1 MYPTSDTQE
10 HLMKKHIQQ
19 VRILKTLERI
29 IEMFTRPYHIAYQ
42 IILINKRSHNIT
54 RPYHIAYQIIL
65 INKRS
70 HNICLLKMVTQNLTS
85 IKKIFQNIC

>member
-42 IILINKRSHNIT
+42 IILINKRSHNI
-54 RPYHIAYQIIL
+54 
-65 INKRS
+65 
-70 HNICLLKMVTQNLTS
+70 CLLKMVTQNLTS
-85 IKKIFQNIC
+85 IKKLFQNIC